1 MAHVLHIVR
10 KGNVDVMQ
18 SKDEIELDID
28 ALHTETLWAL
38 DRFLCNCKKP
48 MSKMKRQEAIASGL
62 LSVGQS
68 MVATPAL
75 IPNEGGGGEW
85 SLVFDDETPEIVAAK
100 KSTAMFI
107 QEIAADEGC
116 GSDRRGL
123 R

>member
-38 DRFLCNCKKP
+38 NRFLCNCKKP

-68 MVATPAL
+68 MIATPAL
-75 IPNEGGGGEW
+75 IPNEGGGGER
-85 SLVFDDETPEIVAAK
+85 SPVFDDETLETVTTK
-100 KSTAMFI
+100 KSTTLFI
-107 QEIAADEGC
+107 QEIAVGKGC
-116 GSDRRGL
+116 G
-123 R
+123 